1 MASAITV
8 WVEEPRI
15 ENDGGLCVAYS
26 DQLKPVGCG
35 NTEEVDARELEVAM
49 KTGLKAFAVDG
60 GLFETLGELKTAYEK
75 AGAPPR
81 S

>member
-15 ENDGGLCVAYS
+15 ENDGGLYVAYS
-26 DQLKPVGCG
+26 DQLKLVGCG
-35 NTEEVDARELEVAM
+35 NTEEADARELEVAI
-49 KTGLKAFAVDG
+49 KTGLKAFALDG
-60 GLFETLGELKTAYEK
+60 GLFETLDELKTACEK
-75 AGAPPR
+75 AQAPPR